1 MDWLKILGP
10 TLLMV
15 LGGVITWFI
24 KSRIEEL
31 QAIKEK
37 LRKEQRD
44 IYDQILDPYVRLFTD
59 IKGKG
64 VEDAL
69 RKINSYDYK
78 KTAFNLT
85 LFGSDKVVCAY
96 NNIMIHARKVE
107 STGNKD
113 PKEIL
118 DLWGELLLEIRK
130 SLGNKDT
137 KLNKYDMLKATI
149 SDIDKLEYE

>member
-15 LGGVITWFI
+15 LGGGITWFI
-24 KSRIEEL
+24 KSRMEEL

-78 KTAFNLT
+78 KTALSFTVT
-85 LFGSDKVVCAY
+85 L
-96 NNIMIHARKVE
+96 I
-107 STGNKD
+107 ST
-113 PKEIL
+113 L
-118 DLWGELLLEIRK
+118 
-130 SLGNKDT
+130 
-137 KLNKYDMLKATI
+137 
-149 SDIDKLEYE
+149 